1 MRLTTVGRTI
11 RYLGLGQIL
20 ARLLRPLRRLRI
32 RHLPEAESSLRRPSG
47 APWIPGRSRSR
58 QWLNSSTF
66 SIFGETR
73 SIVGARDWNPSDASR
88 LWTYHLHYHDDL
100 ADPRD
105 RALEQR
111 LIESWITANPPP
123 GGPGWEPYPVSR
135 RVVNWVSWLLGN
147 AGNPPRG
154 VRPSLAQQARAL
166 SRQIEYDLR
175 ANHLWTNGKALIFA
189 ACYLTGTEADHWLDQ
204 GLSIIR
210 RELDEQVLP
219 DGGHFERS
227 PLYHALFLEDL
238 LDLVNLARL
247 FPNAIGSDLREHLDK
262 TTVAMLAWLRT
273 MSRTDGAPSGFGDTA
288 RGSAPVLKCLV
299 EYAQRL
305 GIHVSAPVPQRIQS
319 LDTSRYVRM
328 EQGRTTV
335 WFDRGAPAPDY
346 QPGHS
351 HAAALAFELEYEG
364 QPVIVN
370 PGISTYQEG
379 EARSWQRSTAA
390 HNTLRLDGRDQSEMW
405 GAFRVGRRA
414 RAIHSSQGASDDCV
428 WVAGAHDGYHPVIHS
443 RRIEVSH
450 NGTQLRI
457 LDHLSGPPG
466 WHGIEIYFYLAPGWE
481 ATCQDGDEVVV
492 RHFASEWKIRFAIPA
507 DLAAWIEPASYH
519 PDFGLTVPTQR
530 IRLFAPVEVSLS
542 GITLLTSIEL
552 DPDENS
558 LLCRQLPA
566 REECASLAGL

>member
-11 RYLGLGQIL
+11 RYLALGQIL

-105 RALEQR
+105 RALERR
-111 LIESWITANPPP
+111 LIESWIASNPPAN
-123 GGPGWEPYPVSR
+123 GSGWEPYPLSR
-135 RVVNWVSWLLGN
+135 RIVNWTSWLLRSGETAP
-147 AGNPPRG
+147 AG
-154 VRPSLAQQARAL
+154 VLASLALQTHAL
-166 SRQIEYDLR
+166 SRQIEHDLR
-175 ANHLWTNGKALIFA
+175 ANHLWTNGKALAFA
-189 ACYLTGTEADHWLDQ
+189 GCYLTGPQANRWLHQ
-204 GLSIIR
+204 GLEIIR

-219 DGGHFERS
+219 DGGHVERA
-227 PLYHALFLEDL
+227 PLYHALFVEDL
-238 LDLVNLARL
+238 LDLINLARL
-247 FPNAIGSDLREHLDK
+247 FPVEIGDELRERLVQAV
-262 TTVAMLAWLRT
+262 VAMLAWLRL
-273 MSRTDGAPSGFGDTA
+273 MSRTDGSPCGFGDTA
-288 RGSAPVLKCLV
+288 AGSAPRVECLV

-305 GIHVSAPVPQRIQS
+305 ELSLPVTLRPRLQS
-319 LDTSRYVRM
+319 LDESRYLRL
-328 EQGRTTV
+328 EQNGTV
-335 WFDRGAPAPDY
+335 IWFDRGGPAPDY

-428 WVAGAHDGYHPVIHS
+428 WVAGAHDGYHPVVHS
-443 RRIEVSH
+443 RRIEVSGD
-450 NGTQLRI
+450 GTRLRV
-457 LDHLSGPPG
+457 LDHLAGPPA